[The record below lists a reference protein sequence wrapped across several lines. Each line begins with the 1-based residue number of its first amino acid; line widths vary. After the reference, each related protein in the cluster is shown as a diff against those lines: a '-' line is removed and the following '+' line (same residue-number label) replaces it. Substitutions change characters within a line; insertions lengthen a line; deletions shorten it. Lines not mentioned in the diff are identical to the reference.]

1 MSRPK
6 CFRSEPED
14 LKYKSHPGLDESKT
28 KATKTTTR
36 VEKIKRID
44 KQLRENI
51 NTVMVNVSHENFI
64 VEENPEDVDLM
75 IASQRFNAA
84 GSREGSEDSM
94 SGEDREEKAHEV
106 DQKNTA
112 VQDSSDDIMRISP
125 QDM

>member
-1 MSRPK
+1 M
-6 CFRSEPED
+6 D
-14 LKYKSHPGLDESKT
+14 LKCKFYPGLDESKV
-28 KATKTTTR
+28 KSTKTTTQ

-51 NTVMVNVSHENFI
+51 NTAMVNVPHENFTA
-64 VEENPEDVDLM
+64 EKNPEDVDLI

-94 SGEDREEKAHEV
+94 SGGDREERAHEV
-106 DQKNTA
+106 NKKNTA
-112 VQDSSDDIMRISP
+112 VQDSSDEIMRISP